1 MSITTKVFHHTN
13 FVPETII
20 SSLKPNLT
28 DRTSRSA
35 GQNDEVITVCDLWM
49 GIVHRVDAAEAGQ
62 VAVLHIHA
70 GDVVL
75 TLTFCLGAVL
85 LEVVHRSSRH
95 PQAGVAAHDDLG
107 IGTIQPEHV
116 AVDDLAGE
124 DETGNVVLRIDVH
137 LR

>member
-1 MSITTKVFHHTN
+1 
-13 FVPETII
+13 
-20 SSLKPNLT
+20 
-28 DRTSRSA
+28 
-35 GQNDEVITVCDLWM
+35 M

-75 TLTFCLGAVL
+75 TLAFCLGAVL
-85 LEVVHRSSRH
+85 LEVVHRGSRH

-107 IGTIQPEHV
+107 IGTVQPEHI

-124 DETGNVVLRIDVH
+124 DETGNVVFRIDVH
-137 LR
+137 LADLCLEGRFHLTRKADLNALGQGLAVPAQQLFRLFGRAHPGIVPGKA

>member
-1 MSITTKVFHHTN
+1 MSGDNNLVI
-13 FVPETII
+13 
-20 SSLKPNLT
+20 KPNLT

-35 GQNDEVITVCDLWM
+35 GQNDEVVTIRDLRM

-75 TLTFCLGAVL
+75 ALALCLGAIL

-95 PQAGVAAHDDLG
+95 RRP
-107 IGTIQPEHV
+107 
-116 AVDDLAGE
+116 
-124 DETGNVVLRIDVH
+124 VLRPTMI
-137 LR
+137 